1 MAPPTGGRA
10 RSMHNSAADSRNN
23 PRMHTA
29 HDTIAISSTALPAA
43 TRLIVGCG
51 YLGTRVARRWL
62 AAGDSVCGITRSPT
76 RAAELAAIGITPIVC
91 DVTAGPESPSWQTL
105 RALPPFDTVFWAVGF
120 DRASGKTHRD
130 VHVTGL
136 ARLLDALAGSPRVI
150 LSSSTGVWGDEG
162 GGVVTEDTPT
172 NPSREAGRV
181 LVEAESL
188 LRSHAKGPGVALRFA
203 GLYGPD
209 RLPRLDDLRS
219 GRPIAADPDSWLN
232 LIHIDDAAAVVCAV
246 AAAAT
251 PQPLY
256 VVSDGHPVQR
266 SDWYGHLAAITGSP
280 SPHWEPSLPRTR
292 GADKR
297 VDPALL
303 FRDLTIALTHPDPLR
318 GIDQVL
324 GG

>member
-1 MAPPTGGRA
+1 
-10 RSMHNSAADSRNN
+10 
-23 PRMHTA
+23 
-29 HDTIAISSTALPAA
+29 
-43 TRLIVGCG
+43 VF
-51 YLGTRVARRWL
+51 
-62 AAGDSVCGITRSPT
+62 GITRSPA
-76 RAAELAAIGITPIVC
+76 RAAELAAIGITPVVY
-91 DVTAGPESPSWQTL
+91 DVTNDLNSPPSETL
-105 RALPPFDTVFWAVGF
+105 RELPPFDTVFWAVGF
-120 DRASGKTHRD
+120 DRTSGTTHRD
-130 VHVTGL
+130 VHVAGL
-136 ARLLDALAGSPRVI
+136 ARLLDALQGSPRVI

-162 GGVVTEDTPT
+162 GGVVTEETPT
-172 NPSREAGRV
+172 NPSREAGHV

-219 GRPIAADPDSWLN
+219 GRPIAADPESWLN

-251 PQPLY
+251 PGPLY
-256 VVSDGHPVQR
+256 VVSDGHPVLR
-266 SDWYGHLAAITGSP
+266 RDWYGHLAAIIGSP
-280 SPHWEPSLPRTR
+280 SPHWEPSLPRAR

-303 FRDLTIALTHPDPLR
+303 FRDLSIPLAHPDPLR
-318 GIDQVL
+318 GIEEVL

>member
-1 MAPPTGGRA
+1 MNT
-10 RSMHNSAADSRNN
+10 
-23 PRMHTA
+23 MHTKNTN
-29 HDTIAISSTALPAA
+29 HDTFASPSTTPFTTPSMSRSAA
-43 TRLIVGCG
+43 TRLVVGCG

-62 AAGDSVCGITRSPT
+62 AAGDRVFGITRSPA
-76 RAAELAAIGITPIVC
+76 RAAELTAIGISPVVC
-91 DVTAGPESPSWQTL
+91 DVTSDPNSPPWQTL
-105 RALPPFDTVFWAVGF
+105 RELPPLDTVFWAVGF
-120 DRASGKTHRD
+120 DRTSGTTHRD
-130 VHVTGL
+130 VHVAGL
-136 ARLLDALAGSPRVI
+136 AHLLDALQGSPRVI

-162 GGVVTEDTPT
+162 GGVVTEETPT
-172 NPSREAGRV
+172 NPSREAGHV

-219 GRPIAADPDSWLN
+219 GRPLAADPESWLN
-232 LIHIDDAAAVVCAV
+232 LIHIDDAAAVVGAV

-256 VVSDGHPVQR
+256 VVSDGHPVLR
-266 SDWYGHLAAITGSP
+266 RDWYGHLAAITGSP

-303 FRDLTIALTHPDPLR
+303 FRDLAIVLAHPDPLR
-318 GIDQVL
+318 GIETVL
-324 GG
+324 QC